1 MTKALYVG
9 SFDPITNGHLD
20 IIKRAAKIFDELT
33 VVVAINTN
41 KSALFTPQERVN
53 LITQVTRELEN
64 VACKSVTGLTAETF
78 TQEKADVLVRGV
90 RNGEDLNFEIQ
101 VAGMNQYLNQEVETV
116 FIPANSKW
124 EFTSSSLIKEVV
136 KMGGSI
142 KGLVPETVE
151 VLLKS
156 RLK

>member
-53 LITQVTRELEN
+53 LITQVTRDLEN

-142 KGLVPETVE
+142 KGLVPENVE

>member
-53 LITQVTRELEN
+53 LITQVTRDLEN
-64 VACKSVTGLTAETF
+64 VACKSVTGLTAEIF

>member
-53 LITQVTRELEN
+53 LITQVTRDLEN

-101 VAGMNQYLNQEVETV
+101 VAGMNQYLNQEIETV
-116 FIPANSKW
+116 LIPANSKW

>member
-1 MTKALYVG
+1 
-9 SFDPITNGHLD
+9 
-20 IIKRAAKIFDELT
+20 
-33 VVVAINTN
+33 
-41 KSALFTPQERVN
+41 
-53 LITQVTRELEN
+53 
-64 VACKSVTGLTAETF
+64 
-78 TQEKADVLVRGV
+78 
-90 RNGEDLNFEIQ
+90 
-101 VAGMNQYLNQEVETV
+101 MNQYLNQEVETV

>member
-53 LITQVTRELEN
+53 LITQVTRDLEN

-101 VAGMNQYLNQEVETV
+101 VAGMNRYLNQEVETV

>member
-101 VAGMNQYLNQEVETV
+101 VAGMNKYLNQEVETV

>member
-9 SFDPITNGHLD
+9 SFDPITNGHID
-20 IIKRAAKIFDELT
+20 IIERAAKIFDELA
-33 VVVAINTN
+33 VVVAVNTN
-41 KSALFTPQERVN
+41 KTALLTPQERVN
-53 LITQVTRELEN
+53 LITKETAALEN
-64 VACKSVTGLTAETF
+64 VTCKMASGLTVDTF
-78 TQEKADVLVRGV
+78 KQEKADALVRGI
-90 RNGEDLNFEIQ
+90 RNGEDLNFEVQI
-101 VAGMNQYLNQEVETV
+101 AGMNQYLDENVETI
-116 FIPANSKW
+116 FIPANPKW

-142 KGLVPETVE
+142 AGLVPEEVE

>member
-64 VACKSVTGLTAETF
+64 VACKSVTGLTAKTF